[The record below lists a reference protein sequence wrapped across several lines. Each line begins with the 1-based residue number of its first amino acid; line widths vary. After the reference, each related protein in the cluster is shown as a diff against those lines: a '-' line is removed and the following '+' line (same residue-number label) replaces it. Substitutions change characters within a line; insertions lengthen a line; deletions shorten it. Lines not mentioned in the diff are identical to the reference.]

1 MTKEVRLLILRAR
14 KIVLA
19 ERGRDNGN
27 IIKKIDRE
35 IRALTTAV

>member
-14 KIVLA
+14 KIVLTA
-19 ERGRDNGN
+19 RSRDNGN

-35 IRALTTAV
+35 IRALTTAA